1 MFPDSKIAQ
10 SYRQGKTKFRY
21 NIQYGIA
28 PHIKQMLIYDVNNTP
43 FTFKFDG
50 STASQVK
57 NNMMLIYNFGQKNMM
72 K

>member
-10 SYRQGKTKFRY
+10 SYRQGKAKVRCE
-21 NIQYGIA
+21 IQYGIA
-28 PHIKQMLIYDVNNTP
+28 PHAKQMLIYDVNNTP